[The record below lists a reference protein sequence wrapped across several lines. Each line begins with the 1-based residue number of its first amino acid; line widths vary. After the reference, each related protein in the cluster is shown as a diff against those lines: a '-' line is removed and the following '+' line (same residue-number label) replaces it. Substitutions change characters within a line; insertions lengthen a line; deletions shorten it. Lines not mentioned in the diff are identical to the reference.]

1 MRCGFRPA
9 GTTSTVRSSASGRRD
24 EPARRPAGLPPR
36 AEITGPGPQFEL
48 FNRASFCRFSR
59 ALDRPY
65 FFYRN
70 QPVNRRFTPRY
81 RRRAPGLYIAP
92 VARKHAPAGGRY
104 EDAAIPEIAGAAASG
119 NGNTILSE
127 RAFAA
132 A

>member
-1 MRCGFRPA
+1 M
-9 GTTSTVRSSASGRRD
+9 
-24 EPARRPAGLPPR
+24 RRPAGLPPR
-36 AEITGPGPQFEL
+36 AEL
-48 FNRASFCRFSR
+48 RATLTDRESIQRILDDGEMEECECFRRRGHSR
-59 ALDRPY
+59 TRPPRSQALERPH